1 MTEDFLRE
9 GRGMS
14 GGGGAAAAS
23 SSSGGIGNVVLGG
36 EEGGTGNRLY
46 FDFFSICN
54 ADDINVGKSGVFS
67 RGQSRYAS
75 KTVERMH
82 AKLGY

>member
-1 MTEDFLRE
+1 MTEDFLRG
-9 GRGMS
+9 GRGIS
-14 GGGGAAAAS
+14 GGGGAAASSAS
-23 SSSGGIGNVVLGG
+23 SGSIGNGVLGG
-36 EEGGTGNRLY
+36 EEGGTGKRLY
-46 FDFFSICN
+46 FDFFSICK

-82 AKLGY
+82 VNLGY

>member
-1 MTEDFLRE
+1 MTEDLLRG

-14 GGGGAAAAS
+14 GGGGAAAS
-23 SSSGGIGNVVLGG
+23 SSSAGGIGNGVLGG
-36 EEGGTGNRLY
+36 EEGGTGKRLY
-46 FDFFSICN
+46 FDFFSICK

>member
-1 MTEDFLRE
+1 MTEDFLRG

-14 GGGGAAAAS
+14 GGGGAAWFS
-23 SSSGGIGNVVLGG
+23 SSSGGGGNGVLGG
-36 EEGGTGNRLY
+36 EEGGTGKRVY
-46 FDFFSICN
+46 FDFFSICK
-54 ADDINVGKSGVFS
+54 ADDINVGNGRVFS

-82 AKLGY
+82 ANLGY